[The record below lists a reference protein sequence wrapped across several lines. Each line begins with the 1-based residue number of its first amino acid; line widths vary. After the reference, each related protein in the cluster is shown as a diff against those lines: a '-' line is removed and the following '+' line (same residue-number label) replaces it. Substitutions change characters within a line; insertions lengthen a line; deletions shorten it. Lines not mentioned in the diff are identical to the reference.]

1 MKKMLNN
8 IVKHIFLFLF
18 GGIIYIGIELL
29 YRGYSHWTMFI
40 LGGLCFVAL
49 GLINELIP
57 WDMPLCLQMFIGGAA
72 ITILEYITGY
82 IVNIKLG
89 WDIWDYS
96 DMPYNINGQVCLPF
110 FFVWIGIS
118 LIGIIVDDYIRY
130 YFFKESKPKYSIF
143 ITK

>member
-18 GGIIYIGIELL
+18 GGIIYTGIELL

-57 WDMPLCLQMFIGGAA
+57 WDMPLCLQMFIGGAV